1 MACIIWKKLV
11 NESSYS
17 IDLNSSDSFL
27 IISQATEPTIYFHDL
42 SNSTCFSCAYH
53 IINHNYLLNMYLP
66 WLPIFLL
73 HDFFCDIYSE
83 TSYRAGYKTLEILC
97 LSIVG
102 RELSPDFY
110 HLLLAQELHM

>member
-1 MACIIWKKLV
+1 
-11 NESSYS
+11 
-17 IDLNSSDSFL
+17 
-27 IISQATEPTIYFHDL
+27 
-42 SNSTCFSCAYH
+42 
-53 IINHNYLLNMYLP
+53 MYLP

-73 HDFFCDIYSE
+73 HDFFWDIYSE

-110 HLLLAQELHM
+110 HLLLAQEPSICRLCQLKRFQSLHEKLEEPDTRIIIQ